1 MVTVAIDEQASRQ
14 LKLLAERRATSVDS
28 LAAEAIRA
36 FLRAEAEQ
44 VLEREAQ
51 AFAEMHAELLAKF
64 PGQYVAVHRGQVID
78 CDPDQATLYLRVTAQ
93 YPDEIVLIR
102 QVRPEM
108 EVTYTILSP
117 RLVHE

>member
-1 MVTVAIDEQASRQ
+1 MVTVALDEHMSRQ
-14 LKLLAERRATSVDS
+14 LQLLAEQRAISVDS

-44 VLEREAQ
+44 ILKREAQ
-51 AFAEMHAELLAKF
+51 AFAEMHSELLAKF
-64 PGQYVAVHRGQVID
+64 PGQYVALHRGQVID
-78 CDPDQATLYLRVTAQ
+78 YDPDQVTLYLRVTAQ

-102 QVRPEM
+102 QVRPELEM
-108 EVTYTILSP
+108 TYTILSP